1 MRYPVHQA
9 CAAAIALASNLALA
23 QDLSSL
29 PEYRPARQVSGIL
42 RSRGSDQM
50 ATLMQ
55 SWERGFRRRHP
66 NVSFEDTFKGNAS
79 AMIGLEES
87 VADMVL
93 MSRKI
98 VPYDTYG
105 VWRRSHKLPIEI
117 VVGTGSFDVPQKA
130 AALTVFVHRDNP
142 LSRLTLRQLDGI
154 FGGQRTGGWQ
164 GMDWSTEVARSEK
177 DDIRTWGQLGLT
189 GEWANQPIHPY
200 GPPGLYPGGM
210 SFFQIR
216 VLGGAD
222 TWAEALQEFE
232 DPKQM
237 MQALGMDRYAIAYT
251 GMSYKTPQV
260 KPVALA
266 QTRAGPYVESTR
278 ENVRNGTYPLA
289 RSIYIYLPPDAP
301 NGDLLQPR
309 IDPKVKEFLRY
320 VLSQQGQQDIV
331 RDGGFLPLTSEVVG
345 AELKKLDQED
355 D

>member
-1 MRYPVHQA
+1 MNYQVRLA
-9 CAAAIALASNLALA
+9 CVAIALASNVVLA
-23 QDLSSL
+23 QELLPL
-29 PEYRPARQVSGIL
+29 PEYQPAHKMSGVL
-42 RSRGSDQM
+42 RCRGSDQM

-55 SWERGFRRRHP
+55 YWERGFRRRHP
-66 NVSFEDTFKGNAS
+66 EVSFEDTLRGNAS

-117 VVGTGSFDVPQKA
+117 IVGTGSFDVPQKA

-142 LSRLTLRQLDGI
+142 LSRLTLQQLDGI
-154 FGGQRTGGWQ
+154 FGAQRTGGWQ
-164 GMDWSTEVARSEK
+164 AMDWSTEVARSEK

-189 GEWANQPIHPY
+189 GEWADKPIHPY

-237 MQALGMDRYAIAYT
+237 MQALGMDRHGIGYT

-260 KPVALA
+260 KSVALA
-266 QTRAGPYVESTR
+266 ETPRGPYVESTR

-289 RSIYIYLPPDAP
+289 RSIYVYLPPDAP
-301 NGDLLQPR
+301 NGDPLQPK
-309 IDPKVKEFLRY
+309 IDPKVKEYLRN
-320 VLSQQGQQDIV
+320 VLSREGQQDIV
-331 RDGGFLPLTSEVVG
+331 RDGGFLPLTPEVVR
-345 AELKKLDQED
+345 AQLKKLD
-355 D
+355 